1 MKNIADYTKL
11 SKFLSLVLRHN
22 PGLIGIQL
30 NEQGWTDVETLLR
43 KMNEFGKNIDIGTL
57 NKVVEIDNKK
67 RYAYNSDKT
76 KIRASQGHSVKIDL
90 GYSPETPP
98 EFLYH
103 GTASKFVDSILK
115 SGIQKRGRHHVHLS
129 PDIATAV
136 NVGKR
141 HGNPVVFEIKANE
154 MFVQGFVF
162 FISENGVWLT
172 CEVPAIFLQ
181 IVDHQMG

>member
-1 MKNIADYTKL
+1 MKNLKDYTKL
-11 SKFLSLVLRHN
+11 SKFLSLILRHN

-30 NEQGWTDVETLLR
+30 NEQGWADVEALIY
-43 KMNEFGKNIDIGTL
+43 KMNEYGKNIDKEIL
-57 NKVVEIDNKK
+57 DKLVEIDNKK
-67 RYAYNSDKT
+67 RYAFNNDKT
-76 KIRASQGHSVKIDL
+76 KIRASQGHSIIIDL

-103 GTASKFVDSILK
+103 GTASQFVDSILK

-141 HGNPVVFEIKANE
+141 HGKPVVFEIKAND
-154 MFVQGFVF
+154 MFVHGFVF

-172 CEVPAIFLQ
+172 NEVPARFLQ
-181 IVDHQMG
+181 VVDHQIV